1 MSDTLS
7 LTHDGRLRA
16 HLRAMA
22 DDLRALER
30 ELSGLRLPDS
40 ALRQVCRR
48 DEHHARELLRNPRT
62 RYGQSQRSCP

>member
-1 MSDTLS
+1 MNTYPLLDTIS
-7 LTHDGRLRA
+7 NPC
-16 HLRAMA
+16 
-22 DDLRALER
+22 DLRALER

-62 RYGQSQRSCP
+62 RYGQSQRNCP